1 MKKILLTT
9 FILILL
15 FVYIVPPYNELNNLA
30 IIDSIGVIE
39 NESNCTIYLRE
50 IIPSK
55 DNNGISY
62 KYKIHKEQ
70 GENIKNCWKKI
81 SKDKKKKLYL
91 NKVKFLITNYE
102 SDNIKNTLK
111 INFKTIFHTNDVL
124 KKLKSIR

>member
-81 SKDKKKKLYL
+81 NKDKKKKLYL

-102 SDNIKNTLK
+102 SDNIENTLK

-124 KKLKSIR
+124 KKIKSIR